1 MPEQFLWM
9 VWAELRKVFS
19 RGSGIGALIIAFLVG
34 FIAVGAMW
42 EVRGWQDGASMN
54 GVPVSSMVSFSGI
67 SAAGWALQLR
77 NFFVLPMLLLLA
89 TASAVAGEYG
99 ERTLRELTVRPV
111 SRWSILAA
119 KAVALCILS
128 LSTLALS
135 LVPSLA
141 IGAGVFGL
149 SVEGGPPIQAL
160 LGGYAA
166 SFLSDVGLIA
176 IGMLASLFVSSVG
189 GVVVTVVLVLMA
201 DRGIWLVLQAA
212 KMFKVAAAESLVQW
226 TLVNA
231 LGCWEGWKEGWVPA
245 QFAALGVVILVTGAA
260 SVLRFSRMDVP

>member
-1 MPEQFLWM
+1 MPAQFIWM
-9 VWAELRKVFS
+9 VWAELRKVYT
-19 RGSGIGALIIAFLVG
+19 RGSGLGAIIVAGLVG
-34 FIAVGAMW
+34 FVAVGAMW

-54 GVPVSSMVSFSGI
+54 GVPVSQMVSFSGI

-89 TASAVAGEYG
+89 TASAVAGEYS

-119 KAVALCILS
+119 KAIALSILS
-128 LSTLALS
+128 LTTLVLS
-135 LVPSLA
+135 LAPPLV
-141 IGAGVFGL
+141 IGTGVFGL
-149 SVEGGPPIQAL
+149 SAEGGPAIQNL

-166 SFLSDVGLIA
+166 SFLSDLGLIT

-212 KMFKVAAAESLVQW
+212 KMFKVQAAESLVQW

-231 LGCWEGWKEGWVPA
+231 LGCWEGWKDGWVPA
-245 QFAALGVVILVTGAA
+245 QFAALALIIVVTASA